1 MRTTKRHPTAA
12 VSRWP
17 NTVALVP
24 DRTKRLILA
33 ALKAGSDDEEIAEA
47 TGLDGE
53 QVAAIRAAVSR

>member
-1 MRTTKRHPTAA
+1 M
-12 VSRWP
+12 SRWP